1 MCVSVLLDTTKSC
14 KNNKLTNKYWFSFMR
29 SYQESA
35 NRQQLL
41 LTAVYNAD
49 CSLLCRITISC
60 LYYKSYSCMR
70 IAYTAVCAA
79 LTAMGAHTVSPSS
92 NLHIT
97 THLKLNL
104 YALQRRATPGG
115 TAVACFRCCV
125 LSCRCSLYPSLAPS
139 TLV

>member
-1 MCVSVLLDTTKSC
+1 
-14 KNNKLTNKYWFSFMR
+14 MR

-97 THLKLNL
+97 THLKL
-104 YALQRRATPGG
+104 
-115 TAVACFRCCV
+115 
-125 LSCRCSLYPSLAPS
+125 SLYHG
-139 TLV
+139 TLYSVELHLEVQLLPVVFAVVC